1 MSPIRKLSIFA
12 LWSSTIRR
20 EPMTVDDLDH
30 AASPQATDA
39 VVSRDQPPRWVR
51 AGLIVIAILP
61 IITSVIRSLRRD
73 WFPIGDSALLY
84 IRAADVFTQHHPLL
98 GAWTSASLAV
108 GVDMNNPGAI
118 YDVMIS
124 PLARTLGPGA
134 GAAIGVGLVNIASI
148 IGIALVGHHIGGW
161 RLQRWMIAAS
171 ASLAWSMG
179 SELLREIW
187 QSNALLLPFL
197 FFLVLLVGCT
207 AGHRVCFP
215 WAAFVG
221 SVLLQTHISYAY
233 ILSMLIGSALVM
245 AWWVHRPT
253 RPGVIAGLRSKTT
266 AVSVGVLVL
275 VWFQSFYEQFF
286 GEGQGNLSRL
296 ATNSGGGDVT
306 VGIDTATRIT
316 SAVIALPPWWT
327 RTGYLSSVPS
337 TRLTT
342 VGDTTELRI
351 ATLPGIAVAIV
362 GLVLVAALLASLT
375 VVALRRGLV
384 VPACAGALALASVPA
399 AVIALSLLTVGPV
412 GFSSH
417 HVRWLWA
424 LSAFVTFVVV
434 WLGSEAWIT
443 RREAVVP
450 ARWPTVT
457 AVALTTVFTLANL
470 GYHAHPDGPVAD
482 IESMA
487 AMRRAF
493 PEMGLLADHD
503 PVFYDTSNLR
513 VFEPYSATMMM
524 RMQEL
529 GIEFRVADEIMVRHL
544 GNSRR
549 ADGTESTTVF
559 QLEGAEALDYNGP
572 ACTIALAS
580 AFTPEEDAEIR
591 ATADR
596 LAAGVV
602 DGSIEIESSD
612 VDESDPI
619 DQLAAARAGDAD
631 AAWLLVTDSPFARWV
646 GEGRVTLADGSD
658 VSNDLARDIDLIVRW
673 ENSTFG
679 LFAEGNW
686 ECPT

>member
-1 MSPIRKLSIFA
+1 
-12 LWSSTIRR
+12 
-20 EPMTVDDLDH
+20 MTVDDLDQ
-30 AASPQATDA
+30 AAPPQATDA
-39 VVSRDQPPRWVR
+39 VRSRDQPPRWVR

-98 GAWTSASLAV
+98 GSWTSASLAV
-108 GVDMNNPGAI
+108 GINLNNPGAI

-124 PLARTLGPGA
+124 PLARTMGPGA

-148 IGIALVGHHIGGW
+148 IGVALISHHIGGW
-161 RLQRWMIAAS
+161 RMQRWMIAAS
-171 ASLAWSMG
+171 AALAWSMG
-179 SELLREIW
+179 SELLIEIW

-215 WAAFVG
+215 LAVFVA
-221 SVLLQTHISYAY
+221 SVLIQTHISYAY
-233 ILSMLIGSALVM
+233 ILSMLIVAALVT
-245 AWWVHRPT
+245 AWWIHRPT
-253 RPGVIAGLRSKTT
+253 WPDVVTRLRSRAA
-266 AVSVGVLVL
+266 AVSVGVLAL

-306 VGIDTATRIT
+306 VGIDSATRIT
-316 SAVIALPPWWT
+316 SAVISLPPWWM
-327 RTGYLSSVPS
+327 RTGYLSTVPN
-337 TRLTT
+337 TGLTI
-342 VGDTTELRI
+342 VGDTTALRI
-351 ATLPGIAVAIV
+351 GTLPEIAVGA
-362 GLVLVAALLASLT
+362 LVLVWALLASLT
-375 VVALRRGLV
+375 VVAFRRGLV
-384 VPACAGALALASVPA
+384 VPACAGALATASVPA
-399 AVIALSLLTVGPV
+399 AVIAISLLTVGPAV

-417 HVRWLWA
+417 HVRWLWG
-424 LSAFVTFVVV
+424 LSTFVTFVVV
-434 WLGSEAWIT
+434 WLASEAWTT

-450 ARWPTVT
+450 ARWLTG
-457 AVALTTVFTLANL
+457 AAIALTTVFTLANL
-470 GYHAHPDGPVAD
+470 GYHAHPDGPVLDVA
-482 IESMA
+482 SMA
-487 AMRRAF
+487 AMRRVF
-493 PEMGLLADHD
+493 PTMGVLADHD
-503 PVFYDTSNLR
+503 PVIYETSNLR
-513 VFEPYSATMMM
+513 VFEPYSSTMMM

-529 GIEFRVADEIMVRHL
+529 GIEFRVTDEVLVRQL

-559 QLEGAEALDYNGP
+559 QLEGAEALEYNGP